1 MLFDLN
7 APENRPL
14 MKGDFLQRS
23 VAIVNVRIRSLV
35 IMIMTMR
42 MIVIVITRGIMIGEM
57 IIRMSRNGMRIPVNP
72 HVYSPLPHIISNL
85 TLHHFLLYS
94 LYSHHKLF
102 YTSHAHNRN
111 NKEKYRW

>member
-7 APENRPL
+7 APENRPF

-57 IIRMSRNGMRIPVNP
+57 IIRMSRNGAK
-72 HVYSPLPHIISNL
+72 SPLSSLTKDLIFHILIQHIS
-85 TLHHFLLYS
+85 YRA
-94 LYSHHKLF
+94 K
-102 YTSHAHNRN
+102 YTA
-111 NKEKYRW
+111 